1 MKGIILAGG
10 KGTRLEPLTSVFNKH
25 LLPVYDKP
33 MIYYPLSVL
42 MLSGIREILVIVNQT
57 DIEFYKR
64 LLGDGSDFG
73 INIVYEIQKKAEG
86 NEGTRVKTR

>member
-1 MKGIILAGG
+1 
-10 KGTRLEPLTSVFNKH
+10 
-25 LLPVYDKP
+25 
-33 MIYYPLSVL
+33 

-73 INIVYEIQKKAEG
+73 INIVYEIQKNFGFSTIVYYWKKIF
-86 NEGTRVKTR
+86 RIRQCLS